1 MWVCG
6 CAVVC
11 VCLGAWVGGGCKYV
25 CVGGGRC
32 QQSTSNAA
40 GVHRVRGWGVVV
52 NVCIGSGRCQQS
64 TSNVAGV
71 HIGMLSRHTGML
83 SRHTLTC
90 YRDTLGM
97 LSRRTGM
104 LVLHIDIL
112 SQHIGIA
119 AVGKLVV
126 MHCGSYV
133 VIVK

>member
-1 MWVCG
+1 MWVGG
-6 CAVVC
+6 CMVVC

-25 CVGGGRC
+25 CVGG
-32 QQSTSNAA
+32 
-40 GVHRVRGWGVVV
+40 
-52 NVCIGSGRCQQS
+52 GRCQQS

-133 VIVK
+133 VVVK